1 MSGRSE
7 KIVYFTEAGPQNTDE
22 VLSLALE
29 RAKERGIKS
38 IVVAST
44 YGDTGVKATE
54 VFKGYNVVVVTHY
67 TGFKAPNVQQ
77 LTEENRKKILENGGK
92 ILTATHAFGGIGRA
106 VRNKFGT
113 YEVDELVANVLRIFG
128 QGMKVACEIVTMAA
142 DAGYVRTDEDVIAIA
157 GSSRGADTAI
167 VVRPVNVCNFFDMKV
182 KEIICMPR

>member
-1 MSGRSE
+1 LSGRNE
-7 KIVYFTEAGPQNTDE
+7 KIVYFPEAGPQNTDE

-38 IVVAST
+38 VVVAST

-54 VFKGYNVVVVTHY
+54 TFKGYNVVVVTHH
-67 TGFKAPNVQQ
+67 TGFQAPNTQQ

-113 YEVDELVANVLRIFG
+113 YQVDELVANVLRLFG
-128 QGMKVACEIVTMAA
+128 QGMKVACEITAMAA
-142 DAGYVRTDEDVIAIA
+142 DAGYVRTDEEVIAIA

-167 VVRPVNVCNFFDMKV
+167 IVKPANVSNFFDMKV
-182 KEIICMPR
+182 KEIICKPL